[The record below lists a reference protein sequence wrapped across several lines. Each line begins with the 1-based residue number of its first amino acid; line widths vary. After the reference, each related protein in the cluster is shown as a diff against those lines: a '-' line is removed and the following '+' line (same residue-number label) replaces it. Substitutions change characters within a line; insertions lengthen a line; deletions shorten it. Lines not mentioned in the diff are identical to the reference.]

1 MNNKNI
7 IETILESLPKSI
19 VAVDRNHV
27 ITYMNKAA
35 RNAHT
40 NLVGQSL
47 LDCHNE
53 NSVRK
58 IHEIARRMEAGENH
72 IFLKEEDGFVKSYFV
87 ALRDIKG
94 QFTGYYEMMD
104 KRS

>member
-1 MNNKNI
+1 MNNNT
-7 IETILESLPKSI
+7 ETILESLPKSI
-19 VAVDRNHV
+19 VAVDSNYV
-27 ITYMNKAA
+27 ITYMNKSA
-35 RNAHT
+35 RKEHT
-40 NLVGQSL
+40 DLVGKSL

-53 NSVRK
+53 DSVRK
-58 IHEIARRMEAGENH
+58 IHEMTRRMETGEDQ
-72 IFLKEEDGFVKSYFV
+72 ILLKEKEGFVKSYFV